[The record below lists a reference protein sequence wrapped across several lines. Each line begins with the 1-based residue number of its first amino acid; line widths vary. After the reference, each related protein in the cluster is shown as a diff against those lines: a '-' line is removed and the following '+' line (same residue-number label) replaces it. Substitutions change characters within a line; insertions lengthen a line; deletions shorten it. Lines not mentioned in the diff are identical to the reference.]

1 MPSSNDDFSGGIE
14 LPAICNFEIVSKT
27 TTACMFMGEISK
39 LINCV
44 ETNEPSENVSS
55 EIDGVIILDARKRVE
70 LKGVQL
76 SVFGPMKLMLGSR
89 VFNIAISKNQN
100 LLCIAILSGNSLDRE
115 NTPQQMPIIARQFGT
130 LTERLE
136 LGANW
141 IEVMIVSEPF
151 ITVTAFGYAPAL
163 LIRTAGNKEK
173 HILAGA
179 KSLSKELEK
188 YRHPRTGLIDLK
200 VRIRKAGVLKTDP
213 YQVELVSRPE

>member
-1 MPSSNDDFSGGIE
+1 MPSSNDNFSGGIE
-14 LPAICNFEIVSKT
+14 LPAICNFEIISKST
-27 TTACMFMGEISK
+27 KVCMFIGEINK

-44 ETNEPSENVSS
+44 ETNEAIEHVPSEI
-55 EIDGVIILDARKRVE
+55 EGVIILDARKRVE
-70 LKGVQL
+70 LKDAEL
-76 SVFGPMKLMLGSR
+76 SVFGPMKLMFGSHA
-89 VFNIAISKNQN
+89 FNIAISKNQN

-115 NTPQQMPIIARQFGT
+115 NTPQQMPLGTRQFGT

-141 IEVMIVSEPF
+141 IEVIIVSEPF

-173 HILAGA
+173 HILEGA